1 MRSDGSI
8 EKKRKMVFPGTYDPF
23 TKGHL
28 NVVERAILLCDE
40 LVIAVFDNSHKT
52 TVVPIEKRVEWI
64 RKALADYPAVKVLA
78 ADGLLV
84 HFCEKHGIDTI
95 VRGVRGPVQFEE
107 EIQMA
112 EINRMLDVRVETI
125 FLPSYSSYRNLSSSL
140 VREIARLGESVA
152 SFIPEAILD
161 EVASLYGVSDGGNEH
176 E

>member
-1 MRSDGSI
+1 M
-8 EKKRKMVFPGTYDPF
+8 
-23 TKGHL
+23 
-28 NVVERAILLCDE
+28 
-40 LVIAVFDNSHKT
+40 
-52 TVVPIEKRVEWI
+52 
-64 RKALADYPAVKVLA
+64 ADYPSVEVLA

-84 HFCEKHGIDTI
+84 RFCEKHGIDTI

-112 EINRMLDVRVETI
+112 EINRMLDDRVETI

-161 EVASLYGVSDGGNEH
+161 EVTSLYGVSDGGNEH